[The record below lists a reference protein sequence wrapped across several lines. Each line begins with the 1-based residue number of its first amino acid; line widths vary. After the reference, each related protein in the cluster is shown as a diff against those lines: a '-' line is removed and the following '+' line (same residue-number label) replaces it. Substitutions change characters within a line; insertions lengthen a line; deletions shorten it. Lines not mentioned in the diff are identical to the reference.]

1 MITAAGRTIRTGLL
15 VLAAVAVPALPV
27 AGFAR
32 GADGLAAVAAGL
44 ALVGLF
50 FTASKVAISVVAR
63 RMRAMVLPAALGT
76 YLLKVIILGVLLV
89 ALEGSEDVDLIA
101 FSWAVLVG
109 VLGWVGA
116 ELWVATHTR
125 VPFYDPDT
133 FRGQGDSPRDTLNT

>member
-1 MITAAGRTIRTGLL
+1 MITAAGRTVRTGLL
-15 VLAAVAVPALPV
+15 VLAAVAVPALPI

-44 ALVGLF
+44 VLVALF
-50 FTASKVAISVVAR
+50 FTASKVAVSVVAR

-76 YLLKVIILGVLLV
+76 YLMKTIILGVLLV
-89 ALEGSEDVDLIA
+89 TLEGSDSVDLIA

-125 VPFYDPDT
+125 VPFYDPDA
-133 FRGQGDSPRDTLNT
+133 FRARGDSPHDTLNT